1 MKLKEKIRETLR
13 KVDAKGRERIT
24 VMFVP
29 HSQKKIR
36 SFHISYYAIFAAVG
50 IVFVVSFFSFSLLTG
65 KSMKENERAFLS
77 RRIDESKYQL
87 SVMREKV
94 KEFVSQTRY
103 RDDLKRLFVSAGY
116 IRPGDSILAIG
127 GGEEDVPFSVSATN
141 ETSGAELIE
150 MESVVNELSLSRRYL
165 DKLQQF
171 LKSRKSF
178 VDCIPNLWPL
188 TPGNGVIV
196 KRYTDRDPYAD
207 RGLYLGVIAGTPVR
221 AAAGGTVIEVGPD
234 GDDGTRVVVM
244 HPYGFKTLYRGLGRV
259 DVKSSRQVAK
269 GEVIGLAGAGRP
281 FLYQLMVASTLVD
294 PETFISGN
302 Y

>member
-1 MKLKEKIRETLR
+1 MKFKEKIREVLR
-13 KVDAKGRERIT
+13 KVDVKGRERIT

-36 SFHISYYAIFAAVG
+36 SFHISYYAIFLAVG
-50 IVFVVSFFSFSLLTG
+50 VVFGISFFSFSLLTG
-65 KSMKENERAFLS
+65 KSMKENERVFLM

-87 SVMREKV
+87 TVLRDKV
-94 KEFVSQTRY
+94 KEFVLQTKY
-103 RDDLKRLFVSAGY
+103 RDDLKRLFIAAGY

-127 GGEEDVPFSVSATN
+127 GGEEDVPFAVSATN
-141 ETSGAELIE
+141 EVSGAELLD
-150 MESVVNELSLSRRYL
+150 MENVVNELSLSRRYL

-171 LKSRKSF
+171 LKSRKAF
-178 VDCIPNLWPL
+178 IDCIPNLYPL
-188 TPGNGVIV
+188 TPGNGVV
-196 KRYTDRDPYAD
+196 AKRYSDRDPYAD

-221 AAAGGTVIEVGPD
+221 AAAAGTVIEAGPD
-234 GDDGTRVVVM
+234 GDDGVRIVIM
-244 HPYGFKTLYRGLGRV
+244 HPYGFKTLYRGIGRI
-259 DVKSSRQVAK
+259 DVKVTRQVAK

-281 FLYQLMVASTLVD
+281 FLYQIMVASTLVD